1 MTGLN
6 TPMPI
11 WETSMPQPFFDRLKA
26 YYANVAEVL
35 KGTADAAAIFPNP
48 TDRGGARERIY
59 CDFLKQHAPSKCN
72 VFIGGYL
79 FDEDGQE
86 SKQLDVIVTTDTAPR
101 FNFHNRNG
109 DDRSFSPVEGTI
121 AVVSVKST
129 LDKAEL
135 LDAAIGIASI
145 PITRPLGDRA
155 SPLIRI
161 SDYEEWPLK
170 IIYASNGINPETI
183 LKHLNIFYETNKHI
197 PQSRRVDIIHIA
209 GSCLI
214 VRMVNGMKITTKST
228 GEVEIPE
235 AGTYRLFTDEADIA
249 AINLVLETIQNRAS
263 ASTHILFKYNSI
275 GKGLFGL

>member
-1 MTGLN
+1 
-6 TPMPI
+6 
-11 WETSMPQPFFDRLKA
+11 MPQPFFDRLKA

-35 KGTADAAAIFPNP
+35 KGSADAAAIFPNP
-48 TDRGGARERIY
+48 TDRGGARERLY

-101 FNFHNRNG
+101 FNLHSRNG

-145 PITRPLGDRA
+145 PLTRPLERRA
-155 SPLIRI
+155 SPLITI
-161 SDYEEWPLK
+161 KDYEEWPLK
-170 IIYASNGINPETI
+170 VIYASNGIKPET
-183 LKHLNIFYETNKHI
+183 LLSHLNSFYATNQQI

-209 GSCLI
+209 GSCVI
-214 VRMVNGMKITTKST
+214 VRMKEGMRVTSST
-228 GEVEIPE
+228 GEVEIPQP
-235 AGTYRLFTDEADIA
+235 GTYGLFTEEADVS
-249 AINLVLETIQNRAS
+249 AINLVLETIQNRVS
-263 ASTHILFKYNSI
+263 ASTHILFTYNSI